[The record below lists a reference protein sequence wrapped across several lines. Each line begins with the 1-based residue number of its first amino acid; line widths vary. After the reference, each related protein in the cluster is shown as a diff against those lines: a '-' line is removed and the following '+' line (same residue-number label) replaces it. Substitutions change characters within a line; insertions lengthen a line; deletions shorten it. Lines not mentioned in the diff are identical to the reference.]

1 MTKYNKSSIFI
12 PVLTQVFTKCIFW
25 VCIVMIIIN
34 IEVLFM
40 LMHFGVRHR
49 MAYREKGTFLFCV
62 GIRTA
67 NGTNVD

>member
-1 MTKYNKSSIFI
+1 
-12 PVLTQVFTKCIFW
+12 
-25 VCIVMIIIN
+25 MIIIN

-67 NGTNVD
+67 NGTNVDWRNIMKDLILDVSMY